1 MYRCETWT
9 IKKDKSWRIDAF
21 ELWCWRRLENTLDS
35 KEIKPVNLKG
45 NQPWIFIGRTEA
57 EAEAP
62 ILWPPDAKSQLIGK
76 DPDAGKDWGQEKKGM
91 IEDEMVGWHHQLNGP
106 EFEQTPGDGEG
117 QEAWRAAVHG
127 GIKCWTRLSDWATT
141 TTTYLLLLKK
151 KDFPFFIKVVQLS
164 PKCVTVC
171 VDVNT
176 FSTYA
181 SHCRRSSTVRKWK
194 CERYCIQSYWKN

>member
-1 MYRCETWT
+1 M
-9 IKKDKSWRIDAF
+9 
-21 ELWCWRRLENTLDS
+21 WCWRRLENTLDS

-45 NQPWIFIGRTEA
+45 NQSWIFIRRTEA

-117 QEAWRAAVHG
+117 RGAWHAAVHRG
-127 GIKCWTRLSDWATT
+127 VKNWTRLSDWATT
-141 TTTYLLLLKK
+141 TTTCLLLLKK
-151 KDFPFFIKVVQLS
+151 KDFPFFIKEVQLS
-164 PKCVTVC
+164 PKCVSVF
-171 VDVNT
+171 VDFNT